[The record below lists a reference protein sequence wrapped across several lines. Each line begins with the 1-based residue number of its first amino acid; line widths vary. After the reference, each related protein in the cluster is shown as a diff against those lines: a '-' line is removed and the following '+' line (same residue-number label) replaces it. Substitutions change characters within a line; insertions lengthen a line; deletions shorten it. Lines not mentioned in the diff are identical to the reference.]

1 MCAHVASYAT
11 NAAGD
16 FSMATFWLEMYR
28 AQLPLARARVKQLYG
43 HAGGVFSETS
53 YVWVSHS
60 TYEYG
65 VAPYGV
71 APSPQWLQTDRHMD
85 RWTDSRSL

>member
-1 MCAHVASYAT
+1 MCMLRSYAT

-53 YVWVSHS
+53 YVWVSS
-60 TYEYG
+60 QPRSSYFR
-65 VAPYGV
+65 
-71 APSPQWLQTDRHMD
+71 QTDTWTD
-85 RWTDSRSL
+85 GLTDSRSS

>member
-1 MCAHVASYAT
+1 MCAHVAFSYAT

-53 YVWVSHS
+53 YVWVSIHGLVTAAS
-60 TYEYG
+60 DR
-65 VAPYGV
+65 
-71 APSPQWLQTDRHMD
+71 QTHGQMD
-85 RWTDSRSL
+85 

>member
-53 YVWVSHS
+53 YVWVSIHGIA
-60 TYEYG
+60 THTDTWRDGLTLDLYN
-65 VAPYGV
+65 AL
-71 APSPQWLQTDRHMD
+71 ARLQRPV
-85 RWTDSRSL
+85 

>member
-53 YVWVSHS
+53 YVWVSIHGIGTE
-60 TYEYG
+60 TY
-65 VAPYGV
+65 
-71 APSPQWLQTDRHMD
+71 T
-85 RWTDSRSL
+85 WTDGLTLDLYDSSS